1 MNIKYFILGIGLFF
15 SLLFQA
21 CQSEIE
27 VKLPDYE
34 PKVVVEGYIENG
46 KPPRVM
52 LTRSV
57 PYFQYMD
64 YDYPVEN
71 VLVMDAS
78 VIVYAEDGEGQRLNF
93 VECEDSPYRYAY
105 VGRFPGRENMRYDL
119 EIEWQGKKY
128 TASTRVLHT
137 FDLDS
142 IGFYNESNLMGNTR
156 KTIRVLLSDDPL
168 EANFYQFFVKIH
180 CKTIRDRVWVTCMP
194 VAFDDATFN
203 GLTFNY
209 EVLRA
214 NPSAFF
220 MPLMTE
226 EEQKE
231 YFRVSYRPG
240 DTVYVKYGLIDY
252 DSYQFWNTGGNNA
265 SLGQNPFTN
274 PEPTISNIKG
284 ENVTGVWCGYASKT
298 ERMVYHGQ

>member
-1 MNIKYFILGIGLFF
+1 MNIKYFILGICLLF

-27 VKLPDYE
+27 VELPDYE
-34 PKVVVEGYIENG
+34 PKLVVEGYVENG

-64 YDYPVEN
+64 YNYLQEN
-71 VLVMDAS
+71 VLITDAS
-78 VIVYAEDGEGQRLNF
+78 VIVYAEDGEGQRLNL
-93 VECEDSPYRYAY
+93 VECEDSPYRMAY

-180 CKTIRDRVWVTCMP
+180 CKTIRDRVWVTCLP

-252 DSYQFWNTGGNNA
+252 DSYQFWNTGGNSA

-274 PEPTISNIKG
+274 PVPTISNIKG
-284 ENVTGVWCGYASKT
+284 DNVTGVWCGYASKT
-298 ERMVYHGQ
+298 ERLVYHGQ